1 MGLGSRDAVKEEIR
15 NRVGV
20 LDVVSEYVSL
30 KRAGKSHKGLCPFH
44 SEKTPSF
51 TVNEDFQTW
60 HCFGCGEH
68 GDVFT
73 FLMKIENLT
82 FPEALEKL
90 ARRAG
95 VTLEPAQRGE
105 TSRKDVLAGIN
116 SQAASYY
123 SDLLKKNK
131 AALEYLHER
140 GLADQTIEQFRL
152 GYAAPEWDGFLQHYT
167 KKGRQIKDAIEAGLI
182 VSSEEG
188 RCYDRLRHRIVFP
201 ILDIQERIIGFGG
214 RAFGDDQPKYL
225 NSPETPLF
233 SKTRSLY
240 GLNFARK
247 SITEDEGA
255 TVVEGYMDVIAAHQS
270 GFLNCIAT
278 LGTALT
284 PDHIRI
290 LMRYSRK
297 VVLAYDSDSAGMK
310 AALRSAAMFYEA
322 DCDVKIA
329 RFPAGDDPD
338 SILRQGKV
346 AEFSAAISS
355 ALPIVDYRLAIVR
368 ELADLSNAA
377 GRAAMLKQAAQI
389 VAELPSFREREKYV
403 RQLIDYHPNPD
414 IGLAAVQDQIRKD
427 VEAEVRRRGGSV
439 VRTTSTG
446 GSKTLAG
453 VRVAESALLRALIQG
468 DMAETIVSSLS
479 PEDFSTD
486 TGRAAAEAA
495 FEMFRE
501 KQGIYLP
508 ELLDAVDQ
516 DAGRYLSELAIG
528 EGPPLS
534 EKALQDYIAL
544 IENSKVRKLK
554 TYEVIAPYMKD
565 GAIDPKTWP
574 KGQAEIDD
582 YLRKSGKRSD

>member
-1 MGLGSRDAVKEEIR
+1 MGGSRDAIKEEIR

-20 LDVVSEYVSL
+20 LDVISEYVSL

-51 TVNEDFQTW
+51 NVNEEFQTW

-95 VTLEPAQRGE
+95 VKLEPVQRGE
-105 TSRKDVLAGIN
+105 ISRKEVLAEIN
-116 SQAASYY
+116 SLAAAYY
-123 SDLLKKNK
+123 ADLLKKN
-131 AALEYLHER
+131 APALEYLHER
-140 GLADQTIEQFRL
+140 GLADQTIEQFKL
-152 GYAAPEWDGFLQHYT
+152 GYAAPEWDGFVQYLT
-167 KKGRQIKDAIEAGLI
+167 KKGRQIKDAVEAGLI
-182 VSSEEG
+182 ARSDEG
-188 RCYDRLRHRIVFP
+188 RHYDRLRHRIVFP
-201 ILDIQERIIGFGG
+201 IFDIQERIIGFGG

-240 GLNFARK
+240 GLNLARK
-247 SITEDEGA
+247 SISETDGA
-255 TVVEGYMDVIAAHQS
+255 IVVEGYTDVIAAHQS
-270 GFLNCIAT
+270 NFLSCVAT

-284 PDHIRI
+284 QDHIKV
-290 LMRYSRK
+290 LMRYSHR

-310 AALRSAAMFYEA
+310 AALRGAAMFYDA
-322 DCDVKIA
+322 DCDVRIA
-329 RFPAGDDPD
+329 RLPAGDDPD
-338 SILRQGKV
+338 SLLRKGKV
-346 AEFSAAISS
+346 AEFSAAISN

-368 ELADLSNAA
+368 EQADLSNAA

-389 VAELPSFREREKYV
+389 VAEIPSFREREKYV

-427 VEAEVRRRGGSV
+427 IEAEIRRRGGSV
-439 VRTTSTG
+439 VKTTAV
-446 GSKTLAG
+446 GSPKSLAG
-453 VRVAESALLRALIQG
+453 LQKAESAVLKALIKG
-468 DMAETIVSSLS
+468 DMAEVIVQSLT
-479 PEDFSTD
+479 PQDFSTD
-486 TGRAAAEAA
+486 TSRAAAEAA
-495 FEMFRE
+495 FDMFRE

-516 DAGRYLSELAIG
+516 EAGRFLSELAIG
-528 EGPPLS
+528 DDDPPIS

-554 TYEVIAPYMKD
+554 TYEVIAPYMKN

-574 KGQAEIDD
+574 KGQAEVDE
-582 YLRKSGKRSD
+582 YLRKSGKRTD